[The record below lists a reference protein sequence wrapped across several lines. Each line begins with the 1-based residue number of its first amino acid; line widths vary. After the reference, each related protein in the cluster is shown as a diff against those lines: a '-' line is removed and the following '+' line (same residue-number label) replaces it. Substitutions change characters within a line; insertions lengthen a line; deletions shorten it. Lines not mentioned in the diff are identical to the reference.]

1 MRRATA
7 RLLVVLAAVSLAI
20 GCGGGEAGGAGV
32 EGERRGRPAGTAG
45 GPSQTAVPVEV
56 TAVERQTISSYIET
70 NGTLEAENEVDIVAR
85 VSGPIVE
92 LAAEEGM
99 TVAEGRLLTRI
110 DASEIRAR
118 MEISRVALEETRVAF
133 ERARRLAAENLIS
146 AEAFETAKANFES
159 AEAEFEG
166 NRIQLA
172 YTEIRAPFR
181 GRIIERYV
189 KFAQNVSPGDRL
201 FRISDFDPLLCPIQ
215 VPERNLPLLSL
226 GQRAYLRVEA
236 WPGERFAA
244 EVLRISPVVDSATGT
259 VRVTLEVKG
268 EGKLRPGMF
277 GSVFLETATH
287 ENALVIPRSALA
299 LESVGDT
306 VYVAE
311 GGVAER
317 REIDLGVRQGDRV
330 EVVSG
335 LEEGDLVVT
344 VGQDGLADGTPIQI
358 LR

>member
-1 MRRATA
+1 MAA
-7 RLLVVLAAVSLAI
+7 R
-20 GCGGGEAGGAGV
+20 
-32 EGERRGRPAGTAG
+32 
-45 GPSQTAVPVEV
+45 GPGDAPQSAVPVEV
-56 TAVERQTISSYIET
+56 TPVVRETISSYIET

-99 TVAEGRLLTRI
+99 TVAEGQLLSRI

-133 ERARRLAAENLIS
+133 ERARQLAAENLLS

-181 GRIIERYV
+181 GLVIERYV
-189 KFAQNVSPGDRL
+189 KFAQNVSPGDPL

-215 VPERNLPLLSL
+215 VPERNIPLLSL
-226 GQRAYLRVEA
+226 GQRAHLRVEA
-236 WPGERFAA
+236 WPSERFTAR
-244 EVLRISPVVDSATGT
+244 VLRLSPVVDAATGT
-259 VRVTLEVKG
+259 VRVTLEVSG
-268 EGKLRPGMF
+268 EGRLRPGMF
-277 GSVFLETATH
+277 ASVFLETATH
-287 ENALVIPRSALA
+287 EEALVVPRSALA

-306 VYVAE
+306 VYVAR

-317 REIDLGVRQGDRV
+317 REIELGVRQGDRV
-330 EVVSG
+330 EVLSG
-335 LEEGDLVVT
+335 LEEGELVVT
-344 VGQDGLADGTPIQI
+344 VGQDGLSDGTPIQI